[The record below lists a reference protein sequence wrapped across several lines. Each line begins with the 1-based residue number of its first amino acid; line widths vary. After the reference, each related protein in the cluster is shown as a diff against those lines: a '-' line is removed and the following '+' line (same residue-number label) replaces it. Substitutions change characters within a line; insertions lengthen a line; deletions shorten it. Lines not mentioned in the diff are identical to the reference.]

1 MLLKIKQ
8 FIKGFLS
15 GDEAVGLT
23 VMITLTMIVAIA
35 NLVTDNVGDM
45 IIFSLFIADILMFV
59 LLFRLTERK

>member
-23 VMITLTMIVAIA
+23 VMITLTTIVATA
-35 NLVTDNVGDM
+35 NLIADNVGDM

-59 LLFRLTERK
+59 LLFRLIERK

>member
-23 VMITLTMIVAIA
+23 VMINLTMIVAIT

-59 LLFRLTERK
+59 LLFRLIERK